1 MSPTEIDLDRCDTKR
16 ELVSLESPSCLAPF
30 TITESFIYHTTS
42 PCIDVVSLRAE
53 LLHGAARHWRLLR
66 DSLHC
71 APLTPAHFFIG
82 RELTSLFGMRWRWEH
97 QLQLMSH
104 LWKRWVE
111 EYLVMLTTRGKC
123 TKIRLQPEN
132 GYLVYVEVTC
142 GRWRNRW
149 KLGCGKIAWE

>member
-1 MSPTEIDLDRCDTKR
+1 MFMSPTEIDLDRCDTKR

-30 TITESFIYHTTS
+30 TI
-42 PCIDVVSLRAE
+42 
-53 LLHGAARHWRLLR
+53 